1 MSIGLF
7 TSRRDIL
14 RVPLAVIR
22 GLTKAKALVFACLA
36 AAVLLATSSGS
47 ASVGGVTATTAKQ
60 KIAIE
65 EKSAAGSKISTFKLI
80 PLSAGPLAADSG
92 TFTSSAK
99 LLRTVIRNG
108 KKVWFYSG
116 FDNLK
121 GKHGTMRIS
130 GLSAVTTARGGYYVG
145 VGTWKIRAGTGAYAG
160 VSGGGDAKAVAAP
173 GGAASGHYTG
183 YITKS

>member
-1 MSIGLF
+1 M
-7 TSRRDIL
+7 
-14 RVPLAVIR
+14 R
-22 GLTKAKALVFACLA
+22 GLPKAIAVLFACLA
-36 AAVLLATSSGS
+36 AAVLLTASSGS
-47 ASVGGVTATTAKQ
+47 ASVGAVAATTAKQ
-60 KIAIE
+60 KISIE
-65 EKSAAGSKISTFKLI
+65 EKSSPGSKIGTFKLT
-80 PLSAGPLAADSG
+80 PLTAGPLVADSG

-99 LLRTVIRNG
+99 LQRTVVRNG

-130 GLSAVTTARGGYYVG
+130 GLSAVTTARGGYYVA

-160 VSGGGDAKAVAAP
+160 VSGGGSAKAVAAP
-173 GGAASGHYTG
+173 SGAAQGRYVG